1 MKVRGDY
8 VILGGEWVH
17 EQVQVMVISLF
28 VNDIVRY
35 FCRFHR

>member
-1 MKVRGDY
+1 M
-8 VILGGEWVH
+8 ILGGEWVH